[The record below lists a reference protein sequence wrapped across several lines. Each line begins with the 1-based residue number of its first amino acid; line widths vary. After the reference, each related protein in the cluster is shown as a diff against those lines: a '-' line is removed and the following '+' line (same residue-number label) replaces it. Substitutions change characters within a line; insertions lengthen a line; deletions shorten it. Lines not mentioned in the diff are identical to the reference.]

1 LGQCLVVLA
10 ARIRQRG
17 ELRGIEQGWRGGITP
32 AAAAEHVEV
41 VQRTATA
48 SARSVAAATR
58 LHEVAHVRLWKGIVL
73 ARSKLYVERM
83 V

>member
-17 ELRGIEQGWRGGITP
+17 ELRGIEQGRRGGVATT
-32 AAAAEHVEV
+32 AAAEHVEV
-41 VQRTATA
+41 IQRTATA

-58 LHEVAHVRLWKGIVL
+58 LHEVAHVRLRKEIMISQVL
-73 ARSKLYVERM
+73 TIYF
-83 V
+83 